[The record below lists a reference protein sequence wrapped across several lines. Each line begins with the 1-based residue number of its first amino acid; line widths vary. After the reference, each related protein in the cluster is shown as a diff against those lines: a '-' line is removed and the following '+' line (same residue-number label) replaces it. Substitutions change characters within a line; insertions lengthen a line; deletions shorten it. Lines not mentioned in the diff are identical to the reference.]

1 MDPDQHPVQS
11 QETTRHHQSLLFKS
25 PVQNILEW
33 DPSNS
38 AYDCRWSLFPRQFN
52 GNSAAQLHGHRLTGP
67 VEPFRSLNSLNH
79 QQCVYWGA
87 SWYNHTRAA
96 RGPHKTQTRLHRHGE
111 HHCFFGLATVA
122 ATKYHTLLIL
132 CFLVGGLTVSFDLLA
147 DSSPP
152 VTEEASC

>member
-1 MDPDQHPVQS
+1 
-11 QETTRHHQSLLFKS
+11 
-25 PVQNILEW
+25 
-33 DPSNS
+33 
-38 AYDCRWSLFPRQFN
+38 LFPRQFN

-96 RGPHKTQTRLHRHGE
+96 RGPHRTQTRLHRHGE
-111 HHCFFGLATVA
+111 HHCFFWVGHGRRHQIP
-122 ATKYHTLLIL
+122 YLLIL

>member
-96 RGPHKTQTRLHRHGE
+96 RGPHRTQTRLHRHGE
-111 HHCFFGLATVA
+111 HHCFFWVGHGRRHQIP
-122 ATKYHTLLIL
+122 YLLIL